1 MTTRPEIA
9 WTVLA
14 DGPADAET
22 LVVGSSLGTAVEPLW
37 TACAKRLAQRYRVVG
52 WDLPGHGRSPIAD
65 GPFTVANLAE
75 AVLAEWPSGRARY
88 AGVSVGGATGLEL
101 ALRAGGVAEAVAVMC
116 SGAQIG
122 SAQNWQERADFVRR
136 DGTTAMIDGSRQR
149 WFSPESRTQLP
160 GAVTELLDSLVAADD
175 DSYARV
181 CEALATYDVR
191 DRLGEIDIP
200 VVAVAGADDAVCPPQ
215 QAHDIADG
223 VRSGRSVVINH
234 AAHLVPAE
242 QPDAVA
248 DLLLPWGLEEGD
260 ET

>member
-1 MTTRPEIA
+1 MTRPEIA

-14 DGPADAET
+14 DGPAGAET

-65 GPFTVANLAE
+65 GSFTVADLAE

-122 SAQNWQERADFVRR
+122 SAQNWQDRADFVRR
-136 DGTTAMIDGSRQR
+136 DGTAAMVDGSRQR

-200 VVAVAGADDAVCPPQ
+200 VLAVAGADDAVCPPQ
-215 QAHDIADG
+215 QAHDIVDG
-223 VRSGRSVVINH
+223 VRTGRAVVINH
-234 AAHLVPAE
+234 AAHLAPAE

-248 DLLLPWGLEEGD
+248 DLLLAWGIEEGD